1 MRIVFLYMK
10 NIDNGS
16 GSEFGKIQYNSNAKS
31 WVLTLSQMLPWI
43 MTPDTAGNSHARTHY
58 KYLTALPQLSLLKQF
73 INNETTLNYYS
84 CLSLCFIY
92 KLSKYWNNR
101 SKGHLQTHKNC

>member
-31 WVLTLSQMLPWI
+31 WVLTLSQMLHWI
-43 MTPDTAGNSHARTHY
+43 MTPDTAGNSHACTHAH
-58 KYLTALPQLSLLKQF
+58 THITS
-73 INNETTLNYYS
+73 TLQHF
-84 CLSLCFIY
+84 L
-92 KLSKYWNNR
+92 
-101 SKGHLQTHKNC
+101 NCIF

>member
-31 WVLTLSQMLPWI
+31 WVLTLSQMLQWI
-43 MTPDTAGNSHARTHY
+43 MTPDTAGNSHAHMHIHT
-58 KYLTALPQLSLLKQF
+58 LQLP
-73 INNETTLNYYS
+73 YS
-84 CLSLCFIY
+84 TSSIVSFKTIH
-92 KLSKYWNNR
+92 W
-101 SKGHLQTHKNC
+101 